1 MRTLVEY
8 INEKYEEQLN
18 ESLIMGALVCLCG
31 AAALH
36 FGVKLTKKVANGCNN
51 FWGWALGE
59 KEMSMQ
65 NASESLNEDKKEK
78 FDKSKVQPMMIPS
91 DDILEKVIEISEPKG
106 GKNKKGFYYFQ
117 ELLKNEPD
125 LKKLNKAPYFAN
137 YVSFMDAGSKDK
149 PEVKPNFYGL
159 LGFSLKFWAIQAK
172 KAKDEEI
179 KSFAKEHANFLHI
192 FAVQTDPKFAK
203 LGLFDVYIENMKK
216 ACKEANME
224 GITIKCDDEDL
235 QKVYAKYGFSISESN
250 KDYMLLTLNK
260 KEEK

>member
-1 MRTLVEY
+1 MKSIKEY
-8 INEKYEEQLN
+8 INEQLIN
-18 ESLIMGALVCLCG
+18 ESLLATGLICLCG

-36 FGVKLTKKVANGCNN
+36 FGVKLTKKISNYSSN

-65 NASESLNEDKKEK
+65 NASESLNEDKEVK
-78 FDKSKVQPMMIPS
+78 FDKNKVQPMAITS
-91 DDILEKVIEISEPKG
+91 EDILEKIIEISEPKG

-117 ELLKNEPD
+117 ELLKQEPD
-125 LKKLNKAPYFAN
+125 LKKLNKSPYFAN

-149 PEVKPNFYGL
+149 PDIKPNFYGL
-159 LGFSLKFWAIQAK
+159 LGFSLKFWLIQSK
-172 KAKDEEI
+172 KAKDESI
-179 KSFAKEHANFLHI
+179 KEFANKHKNFLHI

-216 ACKEANME
+216 ACKEAKME

-235 QKVYAKYGFSISESN
+235 QKIYERYGFIICEQN
-250 KDYMLLTLNK
+250 KSYMEITLKEK
-260 KEEK
+260 K

>member
-1 MRTLVEY
+1 MKSIKEY
-8 INEKYEEQLN
+8 INEHLIN
-18 ESLIMGALVCLCG
+18 ESILIAGLACLCG

-36 FGVKLTKKVANGCNN
+36 FGVKLTKKVANHSSN

-59 KEMSMQ
+59 KEMKIQ

-91 DDILEKVIEISEPKG
+91 DDILDKVIKVSEAKG

-125 LKKLNKAPYFAN
+125 LKKLNKAPYFPN

-149 PEVKPNFYGL
+149 PDVKPNFYGL
-159 LGFSLKFWAIQAK
+159 LGFSLKFWEVQSK

-216 ACKEANME
+216 ACKEAKME

-250 KDYMLLTLNK
+250 KNYMLLTLNK